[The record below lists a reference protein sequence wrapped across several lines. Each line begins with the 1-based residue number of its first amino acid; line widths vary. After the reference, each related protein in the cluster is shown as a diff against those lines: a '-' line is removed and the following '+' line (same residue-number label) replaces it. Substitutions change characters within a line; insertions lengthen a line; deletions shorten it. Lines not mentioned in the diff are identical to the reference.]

1 LCDTN
6 KAKQIFRKNILSKWG
21 SRAIFLAKINLL
33 LKKILLRRGIASD
46 KEKINKNKNEA

>member
-1 LCDTN
+1 MVYTAHKSTSLIDPYSIPQDCG
-6 KAKQIFRKNILSKWG
+6 AKH
-21 SRAIFLAKINLL
+21 LAKINLL